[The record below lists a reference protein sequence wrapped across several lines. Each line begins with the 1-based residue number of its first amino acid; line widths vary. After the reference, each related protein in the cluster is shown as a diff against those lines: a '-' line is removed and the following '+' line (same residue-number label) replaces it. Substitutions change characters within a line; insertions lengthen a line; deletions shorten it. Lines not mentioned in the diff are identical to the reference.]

1 LFFFSSRRR
10 HTRSY
15 GDWSSD
21 VCSSD
26 LLRRVKRLQELSKLT
41 IPRWDN
47 DRHGAVGFRLTSES
61 NQRLRLGSIDI
72 AELFDL
78 FPLAHGHIGKFFST
92 ADDANPARAA

>member
-1 LFFFSSRRR
+1 MENSVHCLAM
-10 HTRSY
+10 RSIRFR
-15 GDWSSD
+15 SA
-21 VCSSD
+21 VV
-26 LLRRVKRLQELSKLT
+26 LNVRIFLRRVKRLQELSKLT

-78 FPLAHGHIGKFFST
+78 FPLAHGRSEERRVGKEG
-92 ADDANPARAA
+92 RYRW